1 MSTVDYSDFS
11 AVQKAEKFQTL
22 RSTHRKFAFPMT
34 AIFLVW
40 YLGFV
45 VVAAFFPEFMAIQ
58 VLGNINLGI
67 VLGLAQFVTTFII
80 TGIYV
85 VYANRKIDPIATD
98 LRETMETAGAIGTT
112 FEVADSKTSR
122 PTTSR
127 TDYATSGQG
136 SGE

>member
-1 MSTVDYSDFS
+1 MSTVDHSDFPS
-11 AVQKAEKFQTL
+11 VQKSEQFQTL
-22 RSTHRKFAFPMT
+22 RSTHRKFVFPMT
-34 AIFLVW
+34 IVFLVW

-45 VVAAFFPEFMAIQ
+45 VLAAFAPEFMAIK

-80 TGIYV
+80 TGAYV
-85 VYANRKIDPIATD
+85 AYANRKIDPLATS
-98 LRETMETAGAIGTT
+98 LREDMEGAGAVGSTLDT
-112 FEVADSKTSR
+112 ADD
-122 PTTSR
+122 

>member
-11 AVQKAEKFQTL
+11 AVQKVEKFQTL

-45 VVAAFFPEFMAIQ
+45 VVAAFFPEFMAIE

-67 VLGLAQFVTTFII
+67 VVGLAQFVTTFII

-85 VYANRKIDPIATD
+85 LYAKRKIDPIATD
-98 LRETMETAGAIGTT
+98 LREAMETAGAVGTT
-112 FEVADSKTSR
+112 CEVTEQAPQ
-122 PTTSR
+122 PTTARS
-127 TDYATSGQG
+127 DYATSGQG

>member
-11 AVQKAEKFQTL
+11 SVQKAEKFQTL
-22 RSTHRKFAFPMT
+22 RSTHRKFVFPMT
-34 AIFLVW
+34 VIFLIW
-40 YLGFV
+40 YLAFV

-67 VLGLAQFVTTFII
+67 VLGLAQFITTFII

-85 VYANRKIDPIATD
+85 FYANRKIDPLATD
-98 LRETMETAGAIGTT
+98 LREEMESAGAIGSTLDG
-112 FEVADSKTSR
+112 ADEA
-122 PTTSR
+122 
-127 TDYATSGQG
+127 DYATSGKA

>member
-11 AVQKAEKFQTL
+11 SVQKAEKFQTL
-22 RSTHRKFAFPMT
+22 RSTHRKFVFPMT
-34 AIFLVW
+34 VVFLLW

-45 VVAAFFPEFMAIQ
+45 VVAAFLPEVMAIQ

-80 TGIYV
+80 TGAYV
-85 VYANRKIDPIATD
+85 AYANRKIDPLAAD
-98 LRETMETAGAIGTT
+98 LREEMEAAGAVGTT
-112 FEVADSKTSR
+112 LDGADGN
-122 PTTSR
+122 
-127 TDYATSGQG
+127 DFATSGKG